1 VGISKLGRTDSRLPG
16 FRNGFERRRGLMGN
30 FSKDIGGEQIMRNVL
45 LLMELVFFLFVREGY
60 SKLISRHCVLVLKFF
75 RKFCFIK

>member
-1 VGISKLGRTDSRLPG
+1 
-16 FRNGFERRRGLMGN
+16 MGN